1 MGKREGGSKIEGEI
15 SNLGSELIHGNN
27 GKKALMEEIKWR

>member
-1 MGKREGGSKIEGEI
+1 LDLDGAKKKA
-15 SNLGSELIHGNN
+15 ELIHGNN